1 MYLQQ
6 QIESYAKRTG
16 QSRLKVKRDLRDKM
30 YPELNGRIQQMLI
43 NRNIRSSKVIK
54 HDHLHLICKELDCTP
69 NDLYGYQQK
78 YLVLYEIFN
87 PCNSQTMAM
96 HQVVESNEML
106 GYKIEELKGQY
117 GAMLTYLK
125 AFECGNEVKIK

>member
-6 QIESYAKRTG
+6 AIEAYAKRTG
-16 QSRLKVKRDLRDKM
+16 QSRLKVKRELRDKM
-30 YPELNGRIQQMLI
+30 YPELAGRIQQILI

-69 NDLYGYQQK
+69 NDLYGYPQK

-87 PCNSQTMAM
+87 PFNGKTMAI
-96 HQVVESNEML
+96 HQVVDSPEML
-106 GYKIEELKGQY
+106 KLKIEELKGQY
-117 GAMLTYLK
+117 GATLTYLK
-125 AFECGNEVKIK
+125 AFECGNEVKI